1 MNVPNSSQLPR
12 KPRLRSGAYSA
23 MNVIALPY
31 SPPVEKPCTS
41 RATSSRI
48 GASRPI
54 ESALGMQPMA
64 KVPSAIMIIVV
75 ASTLLRPIRS
85 ASGPKNSPPNG
96 RTRNATANSAN
107 VAIVPIVSGRSAKK
121 TSLIVG
127 SK

>member
-31 SPPVEKPCTS
+31 SPPVEKPWMR
-41 RATSSRI
+41 RANSSRI
-48 GASRPI
+48 GANTPI
-54 ESALGMQPMA
+54 VAASGMQPIA

-75 ASTLLRPIRS
+75 ASTLLRPMRS

-96 RTRNATANSAN
+96 RTRNATAKVAK
-107 VAIVPIVSGRSAKK
+107 VAIVPMVSERFEKN
-121 TSLIVG
+121 TFWMVG

>member
-1 MNVPNSSQLPR
+1 
-12 KPRLRSGAYSA
+12 

-48 GASRPI
+48 GAHMPMAAS
-54 ESALGMQPMA
+54 LGMQPMA
-64 KVPSAIMIIVV
+64 NVPSAISTIVV

-85 ASGPKNSPPNG
+85 ASGPKNRPPTG
-96 RTRNATANSAN
+96 RIRNATANRPN
-107 VAIVPIVSGRSAKK
+107 VAIVPTVSSRPEKK
-121 TSLIVG
+121 TLRMVG